1 MLFSILFT
9 GSKQIA
15 LKFFLSLTLL
25 TAVLSCSAS
34 ESGKPVS
41 IIVLGDSISAAFG
54 IARKDGWVNLLDQH
68 FINDHPG
75 QAFNVI
81 NASISGETTGGGL
94 SRLPKLLDTHQPD
107 IVIIELGGN
116 DGLRGYP
123 IKTLRGNLDQM
134 VQLSKQANA
143 KVLVAGMQI
152 PPNYGP
158 RYTQQFYDSFGK
170 IAQKNDVEL
179 LPFLLEGIAL
189 TPGMMQ
195 KDGVHPTT
203 QAQPLILQ
211 NVLPHLK
218 ELL

>member
-1 MLFSILFT
+1 MLLYFKHFT
-9 GSKQIA
+9 RQVTKHCLLAI
-15 LKFFLSLTLL
+15 TLCAF
-25 TAVLSCSAS
+25 TLSCWAA
-34 ESGKPVS
+34 EAAKPVS
-41 IIVLGDSISAAFG
+41 IMVLGDSISAAFG
-54 IARKDGWVNLLDQH
+54 IAREDGWVNLLDQH
-68 FINDHPG
+68 LINDHPDTDYK
-75 QAFNVI
+75 VI

-94 SRLPKLLDTHQPD
+94 SRLPKLLANHKPN

-134 VQLSKQANA
+134 VSLSKQANA
-143 KVLVAGMQI
+143 RVLVAGMQI

-170 IAQKNDVEL
+170 IAQKYDTAL

-189 TPGMMQ
+189 SPGLMQ
-195 KDGVHPTT
+195 KDGIHPTAP
-203 QAQPLILQ
+203 AQPLILQ